1 MLNGAGGECGDGDGV
16 GSALARSDGGTV
28 RLDCATWEDR
38 MGPVRVH
45 RRAKEVEEDGLNWQT
60 IIRRCLAVQIWIA
73 GRSSK

>member
-45 RRAKEVEEDGLNWQT
+45 RRAKEVEDFCLHEDDHPDHKW
-60 IIRRCLAVQIWIA
+60 
-73 GRSSK
+73 RSKRMG